1 MREFKITE
9 RYTPRSGRALQKYLL
24 EVKKSKVL
32 AADKESELIQKIQEG
47 DDVAREKLIM
57 ANLRF
62 VISVAKSYTQD
73 PELFSELIAVGNIG
87 LVDAL
92 KYFDPSRGFKF
103 ISYAVWYIQKEML
116 LFLYESSRTVRIPT
130 NKVQQLK
137 AIKDVKSKLVVTTG
151 RDISME
157 EAIEHLKASGDERF
171 KNFDMM
177 DLDFVLTADNK
188 PHSLNST
195 LSSDGDSIT
204 WEDVIPSQI
213 ESPEAQVM
221 KSSEFELLMDF
232 LHVLDSVEKEI
243 VLKHHGL
250 NGQLNEETFESISAG
265 LGISSQYI
273 RQKYKKSLKKLKIHA
288 RKSNIKRGDF
298 NYQ

>member
-1 MREFKITE
+1 MRDFKITE

-57 ANLRF
+57 SNLRF

-137 AIKDVKSKLVVTTG
+137 AIKDIQSKLVVTTG

-232 LHVLDSVEKEI
+232 LHVLDPVEKEI

-250 NGQLNEETFESISAG
+250 NGQLNEETFESISAD

-273 RQKYKKSLKKLKIHA
+273 QQKYKKSLKKLKIHA
-288 RKSNIKRGDF
+288 RKSDIKRGDF

>member
-9 RYTPRSGRALQKYLL
+9 RYTPRSGKALQKYMQDV
-24 EVKKSKVL
+24 EKSKVIG
-32 AADKESELIQKIQEG
+32 ADKESELIKKIMEG
-47 DDVAREKLIM
+47 DEIAREKLIT

-87 LVDAL
+87 LIDAL
-92 KYFDPSRGFKF
+92 KHFDPSRGFKF
-103 ISYAVWYIQKEML
+103 ISYAVWSIRKEML
-116 LFLYESSRTVRIPT
+116 LFLYENSRTVRIPT

-137 AIKDVKSKLVVTTG
+137 AIKDIQSKLVVTTG

-171 KNFDMM
+171 KNFDMLN
-177 DLDFVLTADNK
+177 LDFVLTADNK

-195 LSSDGDSIT
+195 LSSDSDSTT

-221 KSSEFELLMDF
+221 KSSVFELLMDF
-232 LHVLDSVEKEI
+232 LHVLNPVEKEI
-243 VLKHHGL
+243 VLRHHGL
-250 NGQLNEETFESISAG
+250 KGQLNEETFESISAD
-265 LGISSQYI
+265 LGISSQSI
-273 RQKYKKSLKKLKIHA
+273 QQKYKKSLQKLKIHA
-288 RKSNIKRGDF
+288 RKSDIKRGDF

>member
-24 EVKKSKVL
+24 EVEKSKVL

-47 DDVAREKLIM
+47 DEVAREKLIM

-103 ISYAVWYIQKEML
+103 ISYAVWYIRKEML

-137 AIKDVKSKLVVTTG
+137 AIKDIQSKLVVTTG

-171 KNFDMM
+171 KNFDMLN
-177 DLDFVLTADNK
+177 LDFVLTADNK

-221 KSSEFELLMDF
+221 KSSGFELLMDF
-232 LHVLDSVEKEI
+232 LHVLNPVEKEI
-243 VLKHHGL
+243 VLRHHGL
-250 NGQLNEETFESISAG
+250 NGQLNEETFESISAD
-265 LGISSQYI
+265 LGISSQSI
-273 RQKYKKSLKKLKIHA
+273 QQKYKKSLKKLKIHA
-288 RKSNIKRGDF
+288 RKSDIKRGDF

>member
-1 MREFKITE
+1 
-9 RYTPRSGRALQKYLL
+9 
-24 EVKKSKVL
+24 
-32 AADKESELIQKIQEG
+32 
-47 DDVAREKLIM
+47 
-57 ANLRF
+57 
-62 VISVAKSYTQD
+62 
-73 PELFSELIAVGNIG
+73 
-87 LVDAL
+87 
-92 KYFDPSRGFKF
+92 
-103 ISYAVWYIQKEML
+103 ML

-137 AIKDVKSKLVVTTG
+137 AIKDIQSKLVVTTG

-171 KNFDMM
+171 KNFDMLN
-177 DLDFVLTADNK
+177 LDFVLTADNK

-221 KSSEFELLMDF
+221 KSSGFELLMDF
-232 LHVLDSVEKEI
+232 LHVLNPVEKEI
-243 VLKHHGL
+243 VLRHHGL
-250 NGQLNEETFESISAG
+250 NGQLNEETFESISAD
-265 LGISSQYI
+265 LGISSQSI
-273 RQKYKKSLKKLKIHA
+273 QQKYKKSLKKLKIHA
-288 RKSNIKRGDF
+288 RKSDIRRGDF